1 MKIKRMLAAFMVLML
16 VILTVAAAGCA
27 GKSEKAVTGKQSENK
42 EKVLVYGA
50 EFEYDKVNPVLAT
63 TNVDNLIF
71 TGLTKF
77 NEKNEV
83 IPDLAESWSISS
95 DGLTYTFKLRK
106 DVKWHDGQ
114 PFNAG
119 DVKFTLDTILDP
131 RTNTPVKSE
140 FEQVKEVKVI
150 DDYTVELKLAKPF
163 PPLLDK
169 LSIGIVPKHLL
180 EGKDINSADF
190 NNNPVGTGPFK
201 FKEWQRGK
209 AFTVVANDSFYN
221 GRPKLDKVI
230 FKFLPDPN
238 VRALQ
243 LETGE
248 IDLAYLEPDQLERMQ
263 KVDRIK
269 VYQVPTA
276 DYRVMMY
283 NMKSPLWQDVRVR
296 KAVNYAIDRQAVLDG
311 ILKGK
316 GQVAYGP
323 LQLSWANNP
332 NVTKYDYDLNKAKAL
347 LAEAGWKPGPDGIL
361 VKNGKK
367 FEFKITCPVT
377 DPVRVSI
384 ANALVT
390 ELKKIGIAATPEPLD
405 WSVIKIPECEAFIL
419 GWGSPFDP
427 DDHTYKLFHSSQ
439 IANGGNNHMSYR
451 NPKVDKLLEE
461 ARTTVDKNKRKE
473 LYGQFQQELAN
484 DPPYNFIVYLDA
496 LYGVNK
502 NITGI
507 KTRTLGHHG
516 AGFLWNIEE
525 WDKQ

>member
-1 MKIKRMLAAFMVLML
+1 MAIMLSML
-16 VILTVAAAGCA
+16 LFLSAGCS
-27 GKSEKAVTGKQSENK
+27 GKSEKVSSEKTAANK
-42 EKVLVYGA
+42 EKVVVYGA

-71 TGLTKF
+71 TGLTTF

-83 IPDLAESWSISS
+83 VPDLAESWTASS

-114 PFNAG
+114 NFTAN

-131 RTNTPVKSE
+131 KTNTPVKSE
-140 FEQVKEVKVI
+140 FEQVKEVKVN
-150 DDYTVELKLAKPF
+150 DDYTVEIKLAKQF

-169 LSIGIVPKHLL
+169 LSIGVIPKHLL
-180 EGKDINSADF
+180 EGKDINSGDF
-190 NNNPVGTGPFK
+190 NNSPVGTGPFK

-209 AFTVVANDSFYN
+209 AFTMVANDSFYN
-221 GRPKLDKVI
+221 GRPKLDKLI

-248 IDLAYLEPDQLERMQ
+248 IDLAYLEPDQMERAE
-263 KVDRIK
+263 KVESIK

-283 NMKSPLWQDVRVR
+283 NMKSPLWQDIRVR

-323 LQLSWANNP
+323 LQLNWANNP
-332 NVTKYDYDLNKAKAL
+332 NITKYDYNLDKAKSL

-361 VKNGKK
+361 VKDGKK
-367 FEFKITCPVT
+367 FEFKLTCPVT

-384 ANALVT
+384 ANTLFT
-390 ELKKIGIAATPEPLD
+390 ELKKIGIAAIPEPLD

-451 NPKVDKLLEE
+451 NPKVDALLEE
-461 ARTTVDKNKRKE
+461 ARTTADKNKRKE
-473 LYGQFQQELAN
+473 LYGQFQQELADN
-484 DPPYNFIVYLDA
+484 PPYNFIVYLDA

-507 KTRTLGHHG
+507 KPRTLGHHG

-525 WDKQ
+525 WDRQ